1 MSLAESADAAMS
13 RGGQRSLS
21 EQLERLD
28 DAIDARARGRARRRE
43 EHALGSDAGREA
55 RAGRGRRG
63 GRGGGGGRKRLSP
76 FDGDLPASERQ
87 VDRADTEQAD
97 RATRATSVAAHA
109 LQSAVLELPRD
120 PDRIR
125 AALAHAQLAG
135 VQGDVISE
143 SEVALIELQIEAAT
157 PSAPPLNAIAPSTAR
172 PLADD
177 RRCTRCGIM
186 FFSRAAL
193 DAHVCFAALAEAG
206 GEESSEA
213 AVGSQPAPAPA
224 LGAAAGAAP
233 VAANHGA
240 LGLLSS
246 QYDDSDDSDA

>member
-1 MSLAESADAAMS
+1 MS

-21 EQLERLD
+21 EQLERLN
-28 DAIDARARGRARRRE
+28 DAIDARARGRARRRK
-43 EHALGSDAGREA
+43 EHALDSDAGRES
-55 RAGRGRRG
+55 RACRGRRG
-63 GRGGGGGRKRLSP
+63 GRGGRGGGRGRKRSSP

-87 VDRADTEQAD
+87 IDEADTEQAD
-97 RATRATSVAAHA
+97 RASRATSVAAHA
-109 LQSAVLELPRD
+109 LQSAILELPRD

-125 AALAHAQLAG
+125 AALAHARLAG

-143 SEVALIELQIEAAT
+143 SEVALIELQIEAAA
-157 PSAPPLNAIAPSTAR
+157 PSAPPLNATAPSTAR